1 MNRDVELG
9 SHVVSWTVFRFRS
22 QQLVLWT
29 LLFWECVPS
38 RLLKEQVAKC
48 TGCFADTG
56 EVLTVLKCILFCW
69 WQLLNVALRPER
81 PQGLLGAWGARD
93 GHLDFHTAPELCD
106 STGSVLL
113 YVQGDHKDH

>member
-1 MNRDVELG
+1 MQQTNKKYKKQIWSPGSNVNREVELG

-38 RLLKEQVAKC
+38 RLLKKQAAKC

-56 EVLTVLKCILFCW
+56 EVLTVLKCILF
-69 WQLLNVALRPER
+69 
-81 PQGLLGAWGARD
+81 
-93 GHLDFHTAPELCD
+93 
-106 STGSVLL
+106 
-113 YVQGDHKDH
+113 